1 MVVESINDTELRF
14 KNPGRLLVL
23 VIAFLFWGVGFLD
36 LLGHKSRDQEILG
49 LYSLPFFLFLLLYGS
64 LLIVWIL
71 LFFNANLL
79 SRVVDG
85 IRYIQSKTWLV
96 LIAFAGLGV
105 VLWVILEWDRWS
117 RLPGLQF
124 SIFGLSVLAFGI
136 LLFTDWTEKKDQQVW
151 RKFIAYPVFVL
162 IALEVVLQA
171 LAWFGLLPGVHKIGG
186 DFYPYERVYYNGM
199 NDFANR
205 YGWFYPD
212 AQMDNNKKRI
222 LVIGGSYVQ
231 AIQIPP
237 EEQSSVHLTELLNQD
252 PTGEPVEVIP
262 IGMPGFGLSPF
273 LYDVVL
279 GELPNIIKYD
289 EMVVVFHLGDDF
301 QSPSRVNNAI
311 TYTVSDTGAV
321 DVDPEDAK
329 LRHDLSHYYL
339 RAYMSLQL
347 VTTIR
352 SNYLTPKVL
361 GALFQGQDAAGP
373 STGEGEIDFPRLK
386 SYVTDTYTI
395 TEPGHAGIKST
406 DLEVIPQGNN
416 FMFLQ
421 TPNADQREAILVAD
435 SILQTAQEIARD
447 HNFTL
452 RIVTI
457 PMFPEEF
464 YSSSS
469 NGQWD
474 PALGEYDLLLPE
486 RALTEVANRYDIPI
500 RPLGQYMLEDGL
512 SAEEIEALYLS
523 NDQGSFTPQG
533 QDYLAEAIYSCFYSV
548 ESISLCP
555 K

>member
-1 MVVESINDTELRF
+1 MVVETVNDTELRF

-23 VIAFLFWGVGFLD
+23 VIAFLFWGIGFLD
-36 LLGHKSRDQEILG
+36 LLGHKSRDQEIFG

-71 LFFNANLL
+71 LFFNAILL

-96 LIAFAGLGV
+96 LIAFASLGV
-105 VLWVILEWDRWS
+105 ALWVILEWDRWS

-124 SIFGLSVLAFGI
+124 SIFGLIVLAFGI
-136 LLFTDWTEKKDQQVW
+136 LLFTDWTEKKDQQGW

-162 IALEVVLQA
+162 IALELVLQV

-186 DFYPYERVYYNGM
+186 DFYPFERVYYNGR

-205 YGWFYPD
+205 YGWNFPD
-212 AQMDNNKKRI
+212 AKMDDNKKRI

-237 EEQSSVHLTELLNQD
+237 EQQSSVHLTELLNQD
-252 PTGEPVEVIP
+252 PAGEPVEVIP
-262 IGMPGFGLSPF
+262 IGMPGFGVSPF

-301 QSPSRVNNAI
+301 QSPSRSNNAI
-311 TYTVSDTGAV
+311 TYTVSDTGV
-321 DVDPEDAK
+321 VEVDPEDAK

-352 SNYLTPKVL
+352 SNYLTPKVVN
-361 GALFQGQDAAGP
+361 ALFQGQDAAGL
-373 STGEGEIDFPRLK
+373 STGEDGINFPRLK
-386 SYVTDTYTI
+386 GYVTDTYTI

-416 FMFLQ
+416 FMFMQ
-421 TPNADQREAILVAD
+421 ATNADQR
-435 SILQTAQEIARD
+435 
-447 HNFTL
+447 
-452 RIVTI
+452 
-457 PMFPEEF
+457 
-464 YSSSS
+464 
-469 NGQWD
+469 
-474 PALGEYDLLLPE
+474 
-486 RALTEVANRYDIPI
+486 
-500 RPLGQYMLEDGL
+500 
-512 SAEEIEALYLS
+512 
-523 NDQGSFTPQG
+523 
-533 QDYLAEAIYSCFYSV
+533 
-548 ESISLCP
+548 
-555 K
+555 